1 MAVARPRKKKWIPKD
16 LKEGA
21 FTRWCKAR
29 GYGGVTEACIAKGL
43 AAGGTIAK
51 QANLARTFRRI
62 AERRKKRRV

>member
-21 FTRWCKAR
+21 FTRWCKAQ
-29 GYGGVTEACIAKGL
+29 GYSGVTEACIAKGL

-51 QANLARTFRRI
+51 RASLARTFRRM
-62 AERRKKRRV
+62 AKKRKKGRA